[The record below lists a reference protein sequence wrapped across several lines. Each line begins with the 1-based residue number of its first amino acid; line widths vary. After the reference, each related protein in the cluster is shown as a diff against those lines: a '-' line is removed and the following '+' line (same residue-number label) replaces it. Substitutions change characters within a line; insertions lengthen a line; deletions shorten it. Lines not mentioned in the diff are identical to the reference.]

1 MSTQCEAPHSSRGFA
16 KNFEKLLVGV
26 QSAVSN
32 RFSLC
37 GCDLLALLVTRL
49 LIFIVLARLAQNA
62 RLLNLLLESLQ
73 CLIQRL
79 VWFHQNLRQPYT
91 PSCAKNRQSC
101 RPLQLLVTKRPMSI
115 PSNAIMSTPG
125 ARFIQQSPVQ
135 LTISYQTVLYS
146 GPITNVSL
154 LSV

>member
-1 MSTQCEAPHSSRGFA
+1 
-16 KNFEKLLVGV
+16 
-26 QSAVSN
+26 
-32 RFSLC
+32 
-37 GCDLLALLVTRL
+37 
-49 LIFIVLARLAQNA
+49 
-62 RLLNLLLESLQ
+62 
-73 CLIQRL
+73 
-79 VWFHQNLRQPYT
+79 
-91 PSCAKNRQSC
+91 
-101 RPLQLLVTKRPMSI
+101 MSI